1 MSGLVNRY
9 AQPSA
14 AWHKPLPLVRSTW
27 LMLRAEARSRWILR
41 QCQTHAGWRWN
52 GLILATERP
61 GAKDQLL
68 RGPLPNLSLCHL
80 MEMRF
85 YIWWTPPG
93 TGELRCPRNHLV
105 YSIAIQL
112 GIHSLPKTF
121 RGFTC
126 SWFFP

>member
-1 MSGLVNRY
+1 
-9 AQPSA
+9 
-14 AWHKPLPLVRSTW
+14 
-27 LMLRAEARSRWILR
+27 
-41 QCQTHAGWRWN
+41 AGWRWN

-112 GIHSLPKTF
+112 GIPSLPKTF

-126 SWFFP
+126 SWFFPGCRVQVKSAETAFFSPPSISARNVWKLGVLVS